1 METNLITKSQS
12 IIHDVIDS
20 EAVVMNLEAG
30 VYFSFNVA
38 ATKIWERILSHY
50 LSELELFEYAGPQNK
65 EFIDFLFDQ
74 KLIRRESAS
83 GSRAHEKVESLG
95 ELEIAEWQTFSDLQ
109 DLLLLDPVHDIA
121 LNEQG
126 WPETRKD

>member
-1 METNLITKSQS
+1 
-12 IIHDVIDS
+12 
-20 EAVVMNLEAG
+20 
-30 VYFSFNVA
+30 
-38 ATKIWERILSHY
+38 
-50 LSELELFEYAGPQNK
+50 LELFEYAGPQNK

-74 KLIRRESAS
+74 NLIRRESAS
-83 GSRAHEKVESLG
+83 GSRANEKVESLG